1 MKTIFTNLVCVL
13 GFVLFLTAKLIAQ
26 TTISGTV
33 LDKSSKE
40 KLVGVSVSLKGGQG
54 TSTDASGHF
63 SFKTTKQ
70 KPFTLVISY
79 IGYQTLEQQIT
90 GFSTNLSFELNQ
102 QGILGQE
109 VVVAASRTPER
120 ILESPVSIER
130 MSTAAIQQA
139 AAPSFYDAL
148 ANLKG
153 VESSAQ
159 SLTFK
164 SINTRGFNSNGNE
177 RFNQFVD
184 GMDNQAPGLNFSIG
198 NIVGLSEIDVDNAE
212 LLPGASSALYGA
224 GGINGTL
231 LMTSKSPFTYQG
243 LSVQLKTGLNH
254 INDVQQKVSV
264 YNDYSLR
271 YAKAFN
277 NRFAFKVDFSYLKA
291 NDWQA
296 RNYNDYDRLNTVTK
310 NGTRTTDPNYDG
322 VNVYGDEINTTFGAT
337 AGLLNGKTV
346 SRTGYN
352 ENALVDY
359 ATKSIKT
366 LGALHYKFNDNLEA
380 IAQANYGIGT
390 SVYTGSDRYSLK
402 NFTLGQYKLELR
414 GTDFFLRG
422 YTTQERSGDAYN
434 ATALGTLINE
444 YWKPSTTWFT
454 QFAQAYNG
462 ARLGSPLVLT
472 PVGLTGPQ
480 SDAVAQQI
488 ARSIADNGRPQPGS
502 AAFQTLKDQI
512 TSKTIGPGGGAK
524 FNDKSN
530 LYNAEGM
537 YNFSKLLNNAVDIL
551 VGANYRVYKLHSDGT
566 LFDDLTRSINISEVG
581 AYTQI
586 EKKLLNDQ
594 LKLTGSIRYDKNQN
608 FDGQFT
614 PRISGVYTVVPNNN
628 IRVSYQTGYRNPTTQ
643 NQYIDLLVRANT
655 RIIGGLPELVDKY
668 NLNTNKGYTLQS
680 FQQFSATG
688 NPAVLQQYTFTK
700 FKPESVQAYEIGYKG
715 LVTSKLLLDAYY
727 YYNQYKNFISNQIF
741 IQNPTPGNPAG
752 LANYR
757 VFTTY
762 VNNPAK
768 VKTNGYAI
776 GADYQLYK
784 FNLTGNVSYNK
795 LTNSSNG
802 LISQYNTPEYRYN
815 LGVNS
820 SNIYKNIGFNV
831 QYRWQDQFL
840 WESAFVTGTVPAFGT
855 VDAQVSYK
863 ITSAKC
869 TLKVG
874 GSNILNKYYFTSY
887 GNPQIGAIY
896 YVSLLFDQLLK

>member
-1 MKTIFTNLVCVL
+1 MRKIFTRSVCAFVVVVL
-13 GFVLFLTAKLIAQ
+13 MAAKVFAQ
-26 TTISGTV
+26 TTVSGTV
-33 LDKSSKE
+33 SDRTSKE
-40 KLVGVSVSLKGGQG
+40 KLVGVSVIVKGGSG
-54 TSTDASGHF
+54 TATDASGHF
-63 SFKTTKQ
+63 SFRTTRT

-79 IGYQTLEQQIT
+79 VGYQTIEQQIT
-90 GFSTNLSFELNQ
+90 GSSTDLIFELQQ

-130 MSTAAIQQA
+130 LSAAAIQQV
-139 AAPSFYDAL
+139 AAPSFYEAL

-153 VESSAQ
+153 VEMSTQ
-159 SLTFK
+159 SLTFQ

-198 NIVGLSEIDVDNAE
+198 NIVGLSELDVDNAE

-231 LMTSKSPFTYQG
+231 LMSSKSPFTYQG
-243 LSVQLKTGLNH
+243 LSVQLKTGVNH
-254 INDVQQKVSV
+254 VNDPNQKAAL
-264 YNDYSLR
+264 YNDYSMR

-296 RNYNDYDRLNTVTK
+296 RNYTDYDRLNTTTK
-310 NGTRTTDPNYDG
+310 AGTRTTDPNYDG
-322 VNVYGDEINTTFGAT
+322 VNVYGDEINTTFGPS
-337 AGLLNGKTV
+337 AGLLNGQTV

-359 ATKSIKT
+359 GTKSIKT
-366 LGALHYKFNDNLEA
+366 LGALHYKFNDKLEA

-402 NFTLGQYKLELR
+402 NFTLGQYKLELK
-414 GTDFFLRG
+414 GSDFFLRG

-444 YWKPSTTWFT
+444 YWKSSTTWFT
-454 QFAQAYNG
+454 QYAQAYNG

-472 PVGLTGPQ
+472 PVGLSGPQ

-512 TSKTIGPGGGAK
+512 TSQTIGPGGGAK

-537 YNFSKLLNNAVDIL
+537 YNFSNLLNNVVDVL

-566 LFDDLTRSINISEVG
+566 LFDDLNRSININEVG
-581 AYTQI
+581 AYAQVV
-586 EKKLLNDQ
+586 KKLFDDK
-594 LKLTGSIRYDKNQN
+594 LKLTGSLRYDKNQN
-608 FDGQFT
+608 FEGRLT
-614 PRISGVYTVVPNNN
+614 PRISGVFTVAPNNN

-643 NQYIDLLVRANT
+643 EQYIDLLLRANT
-655 RIIGGLPELVDKY
+655 RIIGGLPELIDKY
-668 NLNTNKGYTLQS
+668 NLNTNKGYTFQS
-680 FQQFSATG
+680 FQQYAATG
-688 NPAVLQQYTFTK
+688 NPAVLQQYTFSQ

-715 LVTSKLLLDAYY
+715 LISPKLLLDAYY
-727 YYNQYKNFISNQIF
+727 YYNQYKNFIANQIL

-752 LANYR
+752 LANYQ

-762 VNNPAK
+762 VNNPGT
-768 VKTNGYAI
+768 VKTNGYAV

-795 LTNSSNG
+795 LTSSDNG
-802 LISQYNTPEYRYN
+802 LANQYNTPAYRYN
-815 LGVNS
+815 LGINS
-820 SNIYKNIGFNV
+820 SNIYKNLGFNV

-840 WESAFVTGTVPAFGT
+840 WQSSFVTGTVPAFGT

-874 GSNILNKYYFTSY
+874 GSNVLNKYYVTSY
-887 GNPQIGAIY
+887 GNPQIGAVY

>member
-1 MKTIFTNLVCVL
+1 MSKIFTHGICAFI
-13 GFVLFLTAKLIAQ
+13 FVVFSAAKLSAQ
-26 TTISGTV
+26 TTVSGTV
-33 LDKSSKE
+33 SDKASKE
-40 KLVGVSVSLKGGQG
+40 KLVGVSVSLEGGQG
-54 TSTDASGHF
+54 ASTDASGHF
-63 SFKTTKQ
+63 TFRTTRP

-79 IGYQTLEQQIT
+79 IGYQTVTQQIT
-90 GFSTNLSFELNQ
+90 GSSANLSFELNQ
-102 QGILGQE
+102 QGISGQE
-109 VVVAASRTPER
+109 VVIAASRTPER

-130 MSTAAIQQA
+130 MSAAAIQQS

-153 VESSAQ
+153 VEMSAQ

-164 SINTRGFNSNGNE
+164 SVNTRGFNSNGNI

-198 NIVGLSEIDVDNAE
+198 NIVGLSELDVDNAE

-224 GGINGTL
+224 GGTNGTL

-243 LSVQLKTGLNH
+243 LSIQLKTGVNH
-254 INDVQQKVSV
+254 VNDSQQKASF
-264 YNDYSLR
+264 YNDYSFR

-296 RNYNDYDRLNTVTK
+296 RNYTDYNRLNMVNK
-310 NGTRTTDPNYDG
+310 AGTRTTDPNYDG
-322 VNVYGDEINTTFGAT
+322 VNVYGDEINTTFGAA
-337 AGLLNGKTV
+337 AGLLNGQTV

-359 ATKSIKT
+359 GAKSIKS

-380 IAQANYGIGT
+380 IAQANYGVGT
-390 SVYTGSDRYSLK
+390 GVYTGSDRYSLK
-402 NFTLGQYKLELR
+402 DFTLAQYKLELK
-414 GTDFFLRG
+414 GSNFFLRV
-422 YTTQERSGDAYN
+422 YTSQERAGDAYN

-444 YWKPSTTWFT
+444 NWKPSAGSTGW
-454 QFAQAYNG
+454 FAQYATAYNI
-462 ARLGSPLVLT
+462 ARS
-472 PVGLTGPQ
+472 TGQ
-480 SDAVAQQI
+480 SDAAAQQI
-488 ARSIADNGRPQPGS
+488 ARSTADAGRPQPGS
-502 AAFQTLKDQI
+502 AAFEALKDQI

-537 YNFSKLLNNAVDIL
+537 YNFSKLLNNVADVL
-551 VGANYRVYKLHSDGT
+551 VGVNYRVYKLHSDGT
-566 LFDDLTRSINISEVG
+566 IFDDLNRSININEVG

-586 EKKLLNDQ
+586 VKKLLADK
-594 LKLTGSIRYDKNQN
+594 LKLTGSLRYDKNQN
-608 FDGQFT
+608 FEGQFT

-628 IRVSYQTGYRNPTTQ
+628 IRLSYQTGFRNPTTQ
-643 NQYIDLLVRANT
+643 EQYIDLLIRANT
-655 RIIGGLPELVDKY
+655 KIIGGLPELVDKY

-680 FQQFSATG
+680 FQQFSVTR
-688 NPAVLQQYTFTK
+688 NPADLQAYTFNK
-700 FKPESVQAYEIGYKG
+700 FKPESVQAYEVGYKG
-715 LVTSKLLLDAYY
+715 LITSKLLVDAYY
-727 YYNQYKNFISNQIF
+727 YYNQYKNFISNQILV
-741 IQNPTPGNPAG
+741 QNPTPGNPAG
-752 LANYR
+752 LANYQAFS
-757 VFTTY
+757 VY

-768 VKTNGYAI
+768 VKSNGFAV

-784 FNLTGNVSYNK
+784 FNLTGNLSYNK
-795 LTNSSNG
+795 LSNSSNG
-802 LISQYNTPEYRYN
+802 LINQYNTPKYRYN

-820 SNIYKNIGFNV
+820 SKIYKNLGFNV
-831 QYRWQDQFL
+831 QYRWQDEFL
-840 WESAFVTGTVPAFGT
+840 WESPFATGTVAAFGT

-863 ITSAKC
+863 IAPAKC

-874 GSNILNKYYFTSY
+874 GSNVLNKYYTTSY
-887 GNPQIGAIY
+887 GNPQIGAVY